1 MNRLAREGRPV
12 MTELK
17 MIIDGKEVESA
28 SRQRTD
34 VINPATE
41 KTIGSVPKGGAE
53 DVDRAVKAARKAFG
67 KWSRTTPGER
77 SALLLK
83 LADVLDKDLQRLGE
97 METSQTGKPL
107 KLSINSDL
115 PFANDNIRFMA
126 AQARVLEGTAAG
138 EYAAGYTSM
147 IRREPVGVVGSIAPW
162 NYPYL
167 MAAWKIGPALAA
179 GNTVVLKPASNT
191 PFTAIEIAKAALQAG
206 LPEGV
211 LNVVTG
217 PGAEVGGAICKHD
230 DINMVSLTGDTATGS
245 KIMEQ
250 AASTVKRLHLEL
262 GGKAPFIVF
271 EDANLDA
278 AVQGAVVAGFVNTGQ
293 DCTAATRIYVQ
304 KSKYDQF
311 VEQFV
316 SHVKKIRVGDPLKPT
331 TDIGPLISKEQR
343 ERVAAFVDRARKA
356 GLDVLTGGRALDG
369 PGFFYQPTVVAKAKH
384 EDEVVQ
390 REIFG
395 PVVVVMPF
403 DSEEEIV
410 RKANGVEYG
419 LASSVWTRDV
429 TRALRMSRDLEYG
442 EVWINDHL
450 PLASEMPH
458 GGVKRSGFGSDLSR
472 YSFEEY
478 TNVKHVMV
486 DLSGEA
492 RKPWH
497 FTVYGDQA

>member
-1 MNRLAREGRPV
+1 
-12 MTELK
+12 MTDLK

-28 SRQRTD
+28 SRQRTE
-34 VINPATE
+34 VIDPATE
-41 KTIGSVPKGGAE
+41 KKVGSVPKGTAE
-53 DVDRAVKAARKAFG
+53 DVDRAVKAARQAFRT
-67 KWSRTTPGER
+67 WSRTTPGER
-77 SALLLK
+77 SALLMK
-83 LADVLDKDLQRLGE
+83 LADALDKDLQRLGE

-147 IRREPVGVVGSIAPW
+147 IRREPIGVVGSIAPW

-191 PFTAIEIAKAALQAG
+191 PLTAIEIGKAALAAG
-206 LPEGV
+206 LPAGV

-217 PGAEVGGAICKHD
+217 PGAEVGGAICRHD
-230 DINMVSLTGDTATGS
+230 DINMISLTGDTATGR

-278 AVQGAVVAGFVNTGQ
+278 AVQGAVVAGYVNTGQ

-304 KSKYDQF
+304 KSKYDTF
-311 VEQFV
+311 VDQFV
-316 SHVKKIRVGDPLKPT
+316 SHVRKIRVGDPRKAS

-356 GLDVLTGGRALDG
+356 NLEVLTGGRPLDG
-369 PGFFYQPTVVAKAKH
+369 PGFFYQPTVIARAKH

-403 DSEEEIV
+403 ETEEEIV
-410 RKANGVEYG
+410 TKANGVEYG
-419 LASSVWTRDV
+419 LASSLWTKDV
-429 TRALRMSRDLEYG
+429 TRALRLSRDLEYG

-478 TNVKHVMV
+478 TNVKHVMA
-486 DLSGEA
+486 DLSGDA
-492 RKPWH
+492 RKGWH
-497 FTVYGDQA
+497 FTVYGDQE

>member
-1 MNRLAREGRPV
+1 
-12 MTELK
+12 MTDLK
-17 MIIDGKEVESA
+17 MIIDGKEVESV

-41 KTIGSVPKGGAE
+41 KSAGSVPKGTAE
-53 DVDRAVKAARKAFG
+53 DVEKAVKAARQAYR
-67 KWSRTTPGER
+67 KWSRLTPAER
-77 SALLLK
+77 SGMLLK
-83 LADVLDKDLQRLGE
+83 LADALDKDVQRLGE

-107 KLSINSDL
+107 KLSLNSDL
-115 PFANDNIRFMA
+115 PFANDNIRFMG
-126 AQARVLEGTAAG
+126 AQARVLEGTSAG
-138 EYAAGYTSM
+138 EYAAGYTSI
-147 IRREPVGVVGSIAPW
+147 IRREPIGVVGSIAPW

-167 MAAWKIGPALAA
+167 MAAWKIGPVLAA
-179 GNTVVLKPASNT
+179 GNTIVLKPASNT
-191 PFTAIEIAKAALQAG
+191 PFTAIEMAKAALAVG
-206 LPEGV
+206 IPDGV
-211 LNVVTG
+211 FNVVTG
-217 PGAEVGGAICKHD
+217 PGAEIGGALCRHD
-230 DINMVSLTGDTATGS
+230 DVNMISLTGDTATGK

-250 AASTVKRLHLEL
+250 SASSVKRLHLEL

-304 KSKYDQF
+304 KSRYKQF
-311 VEQFV
+311 VDDFV

-343 ERVAAFVDRARKA
+343 ERVAGFVERARKA
-356 GLDVLTGGRALDG
+356 GIEVLTGGKPLDG
-369 PGFFYQPTVVAKAKH
+369 PGFFYQPTVLAKAKH

-390 REIFG
+390 KEIFG
-395 PVVVVMPF
+395 PAVVVMSF
-403 DSEEEIV
+403 DTEEEIV
-410 RKANGVEYG
+410 QKANGVEYG
-419 LASSVWTRDV
+419 LASSVWTSDV
-429 TRALRMSRDLEYG
+429 TRALRVSRELEFG

-458 GGVKRSGFGSDLSR
+458 GGVKKSGFGADLSR
-472 YSFEEY
+472 YAFEEY
-478 TNVKHVMV
+478 TNIKHVMA

-492 RKPWH
+492 RKGWH

>member
-1 MNRLAREGRPV
+1 
-12 MTELK
+12 MTDLK

-28 SRQRTD
+28 SRQRVD

-41 KTIGSVPKGGAE
+41 KSVGSVPKGNAE
-53 DVDRAVKAARKAFG
+53 DVDRAVKAARKAFA

-83 LADVLDKDLQRLGE
+83 LADALDKDLQRLGE
-97 METSQTGKPL
+97 METSHTGKPL

-126 AQARVLEGTAAG
+126 AQARILDGTAAG
-138 EYAAGYTSM
+138 EYAAGYTSFV
-147 IRREPVGVVGSIAPW
+147 RREPVGVVGSIAPW

-217 PGAEVGGAICKHD
+217 AGAEVGGAICRHD
-230 DINMVSLTGDTATGS
+230 DINMISLTGDTATGK

-250 AASTVKRLHLEL
+250 AAATVKRLHLEL

-271 EDANLDA
+271 EDAHLDA

-304 KSKYDQF
+304 KSKHDQF

-331 TDIGPLISKEQR
+331 TDIGPLISREQR

-403 DSEEEIV
+403 DTEDEII

-419 LASSVWTRDV
+419 LASSVWTSDV
-429 TRALRMSRDLEYG
+429 TRALRVSRDLEYG

-478 TNVKHVMV
+478 TNVKHVMA

-492 RKPWH
+492 RKGWH
-497 FTVYGDQA
+497 FTVYGDQP

>member
-1 MNRLAREGRPV
+1 

-17 MIIDGKEVESA
+17 MIIDGKETESA
-28 SRQRTD
+28 SRQRAD
-34 VINPATE
+34 VLNPATE
-41 KTIGSVPKGGAE
+41 KPVGSVPKGNAE
-53 DVDRAVKAARKAFG
+53 DVDRAVKAARRAFV

-83 LADVLDKDLQRLGE
+83 LADALDKDVQRLGE

-107 KLSINSDL
+107 KLSLNSDL

-126 AQARVLEGTAAG
+126 AQARVLDGSAAG
-138 EYAAGYTSM
+138 EYAAGYTSL

-217 PGAEVGGAICKHD
+217 PGVEVGGAICKHD
-230 DINMVSLTGDTATGS
+230 DINMISLTGDTATGR

-250 AASTVKRLHLEL
+250 AAATVKRLHLEL

-271 EDANLDA
+271 EDAHLDA

-304 KSKYDQF
+304 KSKYDRF

-343 ERVAAFVDRARKA
+343 ERVAGFVERARKA
-356 GLDVLTGGRALDG
+356 GLDLLTGGRALDG

-403 DSEEEIV
+403 DTEEEIV

-419 LASSVWTRDV
+419 LASSIWTSDV
-429 TRALRMSRDLEYG
+429 TRALRLSRDLEYG

-478 TNVKHVMV
+478 TNLKHVMA

-497 FTVYGDQA
+497 FTVYGDTP

>member
-1 MNRLAREGRPV
+1 
-12 MTELK
+12 MTDLK
-17 MIIDGKEVESA
+17 MIIDGKEVESS
-28 SRQRTD
+28 SRQRMI
-34 VINPATE
+34 VIDPATE
-41 KTIGSVPKGGAE
+41 KTAGSVPQGTSE
-53 DVDRAVKAARKAFG
+53 DVDRAVKAARRAFR
-67 KWSRTTPGER
+67 KWSRMTPGER
-77 SALLLK
+77 STLLLK
-83 LADVLDKDLQRLGE
+83 LADALDKDVQRLGE

-115 PFANDNIRFMA
+115 PFANDNIRFMG
-126 AQARVLEGTAAG
+126 AQARVLDGAAAG
-138 EYAAGYTSM
+138 EYSPGYTS
-147 IRREPVGVVGSIAPW
+147 ILRREPVGVIGSIAPW

-191 PFTAIEIAKAALQAG
+191 PFTSIEIARAALAVG
-206 LPEGV
+206 IPEGV
-211 LNVVTG
+211 FNVVTG
-217 PGAEVGGAICKHD
+217 PGAEVGGAICRHD
-230 DINMVSLTGDTATGS
+230 DINMISLTGDTATGK

-250 AASTVKRLHLEL
+250 ASSTVKRLHLEL

-278 AVQGAVVAGFVNTGQ
+278 AVQGAVVAGYVNTGQ

-304 KSKYDQF
+304 KAKYEHF
-311 VEQFV
+311 LEQFV
-316 SHVKKIRVGDPLKPT
+316 SHVKKIRVGDPTKPA

-343 ERVAAFVDRARKA
+343 ERVAGFVDRARKA
-356 GLDVLTGGRALDG
+356 GVDVVTGGRPLDG
-369 PGFFYQPTVVAKAKH
+369 PGFFYQPTVLVKAKH

-395 PVVVVMPF
+395 PVVVVLPF
-403 DSEEEIV
+403 DTEEEAV
-410 RKANGVEYG
+410 QKANGVEYG

-429 TRALRMSRDLEYG
+429 TRALRVSRELEYG

-478 TNVKHVMV
+478 TNVKHVMA

-492 RKPWH
+492 RKGWH
-497 FTVYGDQA
+497 FTVYGDQP

>member
-1 MNRLAREGRPV
+1 
-12 MTELK
+12 MTDLK

-28 SRQRTD
+28 SRQRVD

-41 KTIGSVPKGGAE
+41 KSVGSVPKGGAE

-77 SALLLK
+77 SAFLLK
-83 LADVLDKDLQRLGE
+83 LADALDKDLQRLGE

-126 AQARVLEGTAAG
+126 AQARILDGTAAG
-138 EYAAGYTSM
+138 EYAAGYTSFL
-147 IRREPVGVVGSIAPW
+147 RREPVGVVGSIAPW

-191 PFTAIEIAKAALQAG
+191 PFTAIEIARAALQAG

-217 PGAEVGGAICKHD
+217 PGADVGGAICRHD
-230 DINMVSLTGDTATGS
+230 DINMISLTGDTATGR

-250 AASTVKRLHLEL
+250 AAPTVKRLHLEL

-304 KSKYDQF
+304 KSKYDTF

-356 GLDVLTGGRALDG
+356 GLDILTGGRALDG
-369 PGFFYQPTVVAKAKH
+369 AGFFYQPTVVAKAKH

-395 PVVVVMPF
+395 PVVVIMPF
-403 DSEEEIV
+403 ESEEEII

-429 TRALRMSRDLEYG
+429 TRALRVSRDLEYG

-478 TNVKHVMV
+478 TNVKHVMA

-497 FTVYGDQA
+497 FTVYGDQP

>member
-1 MNRLAREGRPV
+1 MSDY
-12 MTELK
+12 K
-17 MIIDGKEVESA
+17 MIIDGAEVESS
-28 SRQRTD
+28 SRQRME
-34 VINPATE
+34 VINPANE
-41 KTIGSVPKGGAE
+41 KTIGSVPKGTAE
-53 DVDRAVKAARKAFG
+53 DVDRAVKAARKAF
-67 KWSRTTPGER
+67 KTWSRTTPGER
-77 SALLLK
+77 SALLNK
-83 LADVLDKDLQRLGE
+83 LADKLDQQLERLAE
-97 METSQTGKPL
+97 VETSQTGKPL
-107 KLSINSDL
+107 KLSKNSDL

-138 EYAAGYTSM
+138 EYAAGYTSF
-147 IRREPVGVVGSIAPW
+147 IRREPVGVIGSIAPW

-179 GNTVVLKPASNT
+179 GNTVVLKPASIT
-191 PFTAIEIAKAALQAG
+191 PFTAIEIGKAALEAG
-206 LPEGV
+206 LPAGV

-217 PGAEVGGAICKHD
+217 PGSEVGGAICRHD
-230 DINMVSLTGDTATGS
+230 DVNMVSLTGDTATGK

-250 AASTVKRLHLEL
+250 AAASVKRLHLEL

-304 KSKYDQF
+304 RSKYAGF
-311 VEQFV
+311 VEEFV
-316 SHVKKIRVGDPLKPT
+316 AAVKKIRVGDPLKAT

-343 ERVAAFVDRARKA
+343 DRVAGFVERARKA
-356 GLDVLTGGRALDG
+356 GIKVATGGKTLDG
-369 PGFFYQPTVVAKAKH
+369 PGFFYQPTVLSDAKH

-395 PVVVVMPF
+395 PAVVVMPF
-403 DSEEEIV
+403 DTEEEIV

-419 LASSVWTRDV
+419 LASSLWTRDV
-429 TRALRMSRDLEYG
+429 TRALRLSRDLEFG

-478 TNVKHVMV
+478 TTVKHVMA
-486 DLSGEA
+486 DLSGDA
-492 RKPWH
+492 RKGWH
-497 FTVYGDQA
+497 FTVYGDPA

>member
-1 MNRLAREGRPV
+1 MSDY
-12 MTELK
+12 K
-17 MIIDGKEVESA
+17 MIIDGAEAESS
-28 SRQRTD
+28 SRQRME
-34 VINPATE
+34 VINPANE
-41 KTIGSVPKGGAE
+41 KPIGSVPKGNAE
-53 DVDRAVKAARKAFG
+53 DVDRAVKAARKAF
-67 KWSRTTPGER
+67 KTWSRTTPGER
-77 SALLLK
+77 SALLNK
-83 LADVLDKDLQRLGE
+83 LADRLDQQLERLAE
-97 METSQTGKPL
+97 VETSHTGKPL
-107 KLSINSDL
+107 KLSKNSDL

-138 EYAAGYTSM
+138 EYAPGYTSF
-147 IRREPVGVVGSIAPW
+147 IRREPVGVIGSIAPW

-179 GNTVVLKPASNT
+179 GNTVVLKPASIT
-191 PFTAIEIAKAALQAG
+191 PFTAIEIAKEALEAG
-206 LPEGV
+206 LPAGV

-217 PGAEVGGAICKHD
+217 PGAEVGGAICRHD
-230 DINMVSLTGDTATGS
+230 DVNMVSLTGDTATGR

-250 AASTVKRLHLEL
+250 AAASVKRLHLEL

-271 EDANLDA
+271 EDANIDA

-304 KSKYDQF
+304 RSKYAGF
-311 VEQFV
+311 VEEFV
-316 SHVKKIRVGDPLKPT
+316 AAVRKIRVGDPLKTT
-331 TDIGPLISKEQR
+331 TDIGPLISKDQR
-343 ERVAAFVDRARKA
+343 ERVAGFVERARKA
-356 GLDVLTGGRALDG
+356 GIKVATGGKALDG
-369 PGFFYQPTVVAKAKH
+369 PGFFYQPTVLSDAKH

-395 PVVVVMPF
+395 PAVVVMPF
-403 DSEEEIV
+403 DTEEEIV

-419 LASSVWTRDV
+419 LASSLWTRDV
-429 TRALRMSRDLEYG
+429 TRALRLSRDLEFG

-478 TNVKHVMV
+478 TTVKHVMA
-486 DLSGEA
+486 DLSGDA
-492 RKPWH
+492 RKGWH
-497 FTVYGDQA
+497 FTVYGDPA

>member
-1 MNRLAREGRPV
+1 MAD
-12 MTELK
+12 LK
-17 MIIDGKEVESA
+17 MIIDGKEVEAS
-28 SRQRTD
+28 SRQRTE
-34 VINPATE
+34 VISPATE
-41 KTIGSVPKGGAE
+41 KVVGSVPRGTAE
-53 DVDRAVKAARKAFG
+53 DVDRAVKAARRAFR
-67 KWSRTTPGER
+67 KWSRLTPGER
-77 SALLLK
+77 SVLLGK
-83 LADVLDKDLQRLGE
+83 LADRLEKDVQRLAE

-107 KLSINSDL
+107 KLSLNSDL

-126 AQARVLEGTAAG
+126 AQARILEGTAAG
-138 EYAAGYTSM
+138 EYSPGYTSIM
-147 IRREPVGVVGSIAPW
+147 RREPVGVVGSIAPW

-167 MAAWKIGPALAA
+167 MAAWKIGPALGA

-191 PFTAIEIAKAALQAG
+191 PLTAIEIARAALEAG
-206 LPEGV
+206 IPEGV

-217 PGAEVGGAICKHD
+217 PGPEVGGALCRHED
-230 DINMVSLTGDTATGS
+230 VNMISLTGDTATGK

-250 AASTVKRLHLEL
+250 SASTVKRLHLEL

-278 AVQGAVVAGFVNTGQ
+278 AVQGAVVAGYVNTGQ

-304 KSKYDQF
+304 KPKYTDF
-311 VEQFV
+311 VKDFV
-316 SHVKKIRVGDPLKPT
+316 AAVKMIRVGDPLKPS
-331 TDIGPLISKEQR
+331 TDIGPLISKDQR
-343 ERVAAFVDRARKA
+343 ERVAGFVERARKA
-356 GLDVLTGGRALDG
+356 GIEVAAGGKALDG
-369 PGFFYQPTVVAKAKH
+369 PGFFYQPTVLAKAKH
-384 EDEVVQ
+384 EDEVIQ

-403 DSEEEIV
+403 DTEEEII

-419 LASSVWTRDV
+419 LASSLWTKDV
-429 TRALRMSRDLEYG
+429 TRALRLSRDLEFG
-442 EVWINDHL
+442 EIWINDHL

-478 TNVKHVMV
+478 TTIKHVMA

-492 RKPWH
+492 RKGWH
-497 FTVYGDQA
+497 FTVYGDPA

>member
-1 MNRLAREGRPV
+1 V
-12 MTELK
+12 
-17 MIIDGKEVESA
+17 
-28 SRQRTD
+28 
-34 VINPATE
+34 
-41 KTIGSVPKGGAE
+41 
-53 DVDRAVKAARKAFG
+53 
-67 KWSRTTPGER
+67 
-77 SALLLK
+77 
-83 LADVLDKDLQRLGE
+83 
-97 METSQTGKPL
+97 ETSHTGKPL
-107 KLSINSDL
+107 KLSKNSDL

-138 EYAAGYTSM
+138 EYAPGYTSF
-147 IRREPVGVVGSIAPW
+147 IRREPVGVIGSIAPW

-179 GNTVVLKPASNT
+179 GNTVVLKPASIT
-191 PFTAIEIAKAALQAG
+191 PFTAIEIAKEALEAG
-206 LPEGV
+206 LPAGV

-217 PGAEVGGAICKHD
+217 PGAEVGGAICRHD
-230 DINMVSLTGDTATGS
+230 DVNMVSLTGDTATGR

-250 AASTVKRLHLEL
+250 AAASVKRLHLEL

-271 EDANLDA
+271 EDANIDA

-304 KSKYDQF
+304 RSKYAGF
-311 VEQFV
+311 VEEFV
-316 SHVKKIRVGDPLKPT
+316 AAVRKIRVGDPLKTT
-331 TDIGPLISKEQR
+331 TDIGPLISKDQR
-343 ERVAAFVDRARKA
+343 ERVAGFVERARKA
-356 GLDVLTGGRALDG
+356 GIKVATGGKALDG
-369 PGFFYQPTVVAKAKH
+369 PGFFYQPTVLSDAKH

-395 PVVVVMPF
+395 PAVVVMPF
-403 DSEEEIV
+403 DTEEEIV

-419 LASSVWTRDV
+419 LASSLWTRDV
-429 TRALRMSRDLEYG
+429 TRALRLSRDLEFG

-478 TNVKHVMV
+478 TTVKHVMA
-486 DLSGEA
+486 DLSGDA
-492 RKPWH
+492 RKGWH
-497 FTVYGDQA
+497 FTVYGDPA

>member
-1 MNRLAREGRPV
+1 
-12 MTELK
+12 MTDLK
-17 MIIDGKEVESA
+17 MIIDGKEVESV

-41 KTIGSVPKGGAE
+41 KTIGSVPKGTAE
-53 DVDRAVKAARKAFG
+53 DVDKAVKAARQAFR
-67 KWSRTTPGER
+67 KWSRLTPGER
-77 SALLLK
+77 SGLLLK
-83 LADVLDKDLQRLGE
+83 LADTLDKDVQRLGE

-107 KLSINSDL
+107 KLSLNSDL

-126 AQARVLEGTAAG
+126 AEARVLEGTSAG
-138 EYAAGYTSM
+138 EYSPGYTSI
-147 IRREPVGVVGSIAPW
+147 IRREPVGVIGSIAPW

-191 PFTAIEIAKAALQAG
+191 PFTAIEIARAALQAG
-206 LPEGV
+206 IPEGV

-217 PGAEVGGAICKHD
+217 PGSEVGGAICRHE
-230 DINMVSLTGDTATGS
+230 DINMISLTGDTATGT

-250 AASTVKRLHLEL
+250 ASSTVKRLHLEL

-304 KSKYDQF
+304 KSRYNDF
-311 VEQFV
+311 VEDFV

-356 GLDVLTGGRALDG
+356 GIEVLTGGRLLDG
-369 PGFFYQPTVVAKAKH
+369 PGFYYQPTVLAKAKH

-395 PVVVVMPF
+395 PAVVVMAF
-403 DSEEEIV
+403 DTEEEIV
-410 RKANGVEYG
+410 RKANGVDYG
-419 LASSVWTRDV
+419 LASSIWTKDV
-429 TRALRMSRDLEYG
+429 TRALRVSRELEFG

-458 GGVKRSGFGSDLSR
+458 GGVKKSGFGADLSR

-478 TNVKHVMV
+478 TNIKHVMA

>member
-1 MNRLAREGRPV
+1 MKEARA
-12 MTELK
+12 MTDLK
-17 MIIDGKEVESA
+17 MIIDGKEVESV

-34 VINPATE
+34 VINPASE
-41 KTIGSVPKGGAE
+41 KPAGSVPKGTAE
-53 DVDRAVKAARKAFG
+53 DVEKAVKAARQAYR
-67 KWSRTTPGER
+67 KWSRLTPAER
-77 SALLLK
+77 SGLLLK
-83 LADVLDKDLQRLGE
+83 LADALDKDVQRLGE

-107 KLSINSDL
+107 KLSLNSDL
-115 PFANDNIRFMA
+115 PFANDNIRFMG
-126 AQARVLEGTAAG
+126 AQARVLEGTSAG
-138 EYAAGYTSM
+138 EYAAGYTSI
-147 IRREPVGVVGSIAPW
+147 IRREPVGVIGSIAPW

-191 PFTAIEIAKAALQAG
+191 PFTAIEIAKAALAVG
-206 LPEGV
+206 IPEGV
-211 LNVVTG
+211 FNVVTG
-217 PGAEVGGAICKHD
+217 PGAEIGGALCRHD
-230 DINMVSLTGDTATGS
+230 DVNMISLTGDTATGK

-250 AASTVKRLHLEL
+250 AASSVKRLHLEL

-304 KSKYDQF
+304 KSKYKQF
-311 VEQFV
+311 VDDFV
-316 SHVKKIRVGDPLKPT
+316 GHVKKIRVGDPLKPT

-343 ERVAAFVDRARKA
+343 ERVAGFVDRARKA
-356 GLDVLTGGRALDG
+356 GVEVLTGGKPLDG
-369 PGFFYQPTVVAKAKH
+369 PGFFYQPTVLAKAKH

-390 REIFG
+390 KEIFG
-395 PVVVVMPF
+395 PAVVVMSF
-403 DSEEEIV
+403 DTEEEIV
-410 RKANGVEYG
+410 QKANGVEYG
-419 LASSVWTRDV
+419 LASSIWTSDV
-429 TRALRMSRDLEYG
+429 TRALRVSRELEFG

-458 GGVKRSGFGSDLSR
+458 GGVKKSGFGADLSR
-472 YSFEEY
+472 YAFEEY
-478 TNVKHVMV
+478 TNVKHVMA

-492 RKPWH
+492 RKGWH